1 MRRPTP
7 CAVPLGSASVRRA
20 LTPIIEGGSAH
31 MDGSRCEPK
40 MTAGLDIGDKYSY
53 LCLIDQESGEVVE
66 EGRLRTNPE
75 AFRRRFASEQPP
87 MRIAIEAGTHSPW
100 VSRLLE
106 ECGHEVLVA
115 NARKLRLIY
124 ANKRKTDEMDAE
136 NLARLARLDP
146 KLLYPLKHRGQECQ
160 AHMAIVHSREA
171 LVGTR
176 TQLVNHVRG
185 TVKSF
190 GARLPKCPARSFHK
204 RAKEHIPEAL
214 LPALDPILEQIGS
227 LTERIQ
233 KYDRKLEAISKEH
246 YPETDLLR
254 RVEGMGPL
262 TALTFV
268 LTLEDPHRFEKSR
281 SVGAYLGLV
290 PATDRSG
297 DSDPQKRISKEGDQM
312 LRKLLVSSAH
322 YILGP
327 FGSDSDLRRHGE
339 KIASRGGKN
348 ANRNGRWWPWPESS
362 VCSCTAC
369 GLAER
374 SNFRST
380 TPIGAKS
387 GGRLLKRR
395 GDGAQTSQEEVK
407 IPRHGGEAPQSGGW
421 PWLLPEIALRI

>member
-1 MRRPTP
+1 MVDGLLRPREEDRPT
-7 CAVPLGSASVRRA
+7 
-20 LTPIIEGGSAH
+20 
-31 MDGSRCEPK
+31 MDGSRSEPK
-40 MTAGLDIGDKYSY
+40 MTAGLDIGDKYSH
-53 LCLIDQESGEVVE
+53 LCLIDTESGEVVE

-100 VSRLLE
+100 VSRVLE

-115 NARKLRLIY
+115 NARKLKLIY
-124 ANKRKTDEMDAE
+124 ANKRKTDEIDAE
-136 NLARLARLDP
+136 NLARLARVDP

-160 AHMAIVHSREA
+160 AHMAIVRSREA

-190 GARLPKCPARSFHK
+190 GGRLPKCPARSFHK
-204 RAKEHIPEAL
+204 RASEHIPEAL
-214 LPALDPILEQIGS
+214 RPALEPILEQIAS
-227 LTERIQ
+227 LTECIL
-233 KYDRKLEAISKEH
+233 KYDRKLEAICQEH

-254 RVEGMGPL
+254 RVEGIGPL

-268 LTLEDPHRFEKSR
+268 LTLEDPHRFEKCR

-297 DSDPQKRISKEGDQM
+297 DSDPQKRISKEGDEM

-348 ANRNGRWWPWPESS
+348 AKKRAAVAVARKLS
-362 VCSCTAC
+362 V
-369 GLAER
+369 LLH
-374 SNFRST
+374 
-380 TPIGAKS
+380 
-387 GGRLLKRR
+387 RLWVTGEVYDPLYNTRR
-395 GDGAQTSQEEVK
+395 RAQQ
-407 IPRHGGEAPQSGGW
+407 GEA
-421 PWLLPEIALRI
+421 A